1 MTPAEQL
8 AVLTEFVARIPYRP
22 DRRTPEE
29 VARDEWLETL
39 AEARADDTWAPMSAS
54 EEAHRQAGYD
64 EWPGRDA
71 G

>member
-29 VARDEWLETL
+29 VARDEWLEGL
-39 AEARADDTWAPMSAS
+39 AEARRDEALAGTTGTESDRAADRYYGM
-54 EEAHRQAGYD
+54 
-64 EWPGRDA
+64 RDA